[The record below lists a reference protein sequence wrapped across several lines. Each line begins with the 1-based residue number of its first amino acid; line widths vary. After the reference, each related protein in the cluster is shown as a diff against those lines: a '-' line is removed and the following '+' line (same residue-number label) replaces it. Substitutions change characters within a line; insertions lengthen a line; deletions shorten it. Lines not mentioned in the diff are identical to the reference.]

1 MLHSAVARE
10 LLPGLFAVDG
20 RSTCCQFKSS
30 TVGSYQD
37 PAHSGIN
44 VQKEPTMTVGDLRKK
59 LEGIDL
65 ETKVVVQW
73 EIDIESTYFDVA
85 NVSLRK
91 GTLSRFEGIAG
102 FKFGGDGSPW
112 LFIEVA
118 EA

>member
-1 MLHSAVARE
+1 MWTGGVRAVNYNA
-10 LLPGLFAVDG
+10 AQSG
-20 RSTCCQFKSS
+20 R
-30 TVGSYQD
+30 YQD
-37 PAHSGIN
+37 RAHSGIN
-44 VQKEPTMTVGDLRKK
+44 VQKEPRMTVGELRKK
-59 LEGIDL
+59 LEGIDP

-73 EIDIESTYFDVA
+73 EIDVESTYFDVA

>member
-1 MLHSAVARE
+1 MLHSAVAKE
-10 LLPGLFAVDG
+10 LPQVYVMWTGGVRAVNFDAAQSG
-20 RSTCCQFKSS
+20 NCQESAYS
-30 TVGSYQD
+30 GSN
-37 PAHSGIN
+37 A
-44 VQKEPTMTVGDLRKK
+44 QKEPRMTVGELRKK
-59 LEGIDL
+59 LEGIDP

-73 EIDIESTYFDVA
+73 EIDRETTYFDVA

-91 GTLSRFEGIAG
+91 GTLSRFEGIAE